1 MDILR
6 TSLAVLYGAVNKRFL
21 STRETRELVL
31 ENVGFGLNPGVE
43 LAPRAVSFPT
53 GETARRARTCR
64 MWRIRA
70 AVTASAAVKI
80 MGVGIWYANS
90 MAPRHGHV
98 SNFCGP
104 NGTVIEPV
112 NAERFQKDRPGLP
125 SIVHTGPPAW
135 TRLELWPP
143 ETGYNRSRKNN
154 RLRRHY
160 CKADVRSRIGI
171 QVGLF
176 QTRSQRDSVRL
187 LCV

>member
-90 MAPRHGHV
+90 MAPRHGFEPRLTGFDAKGKDGCHV
-98 SNFCGP
+98 DN
-104 NGTVIEPV
+104 
-112 NAERFQKDRPGLP
+112 RPTHNRAGVYP
-125 SIVHTGPPAW
+125 SFRMRQNSISAKARRPDG
-135 TRLELWPP
+135 
-143 ETGYNRSRKNN
+143 RSR
-154 RLRRHY
+154 
-160 CKADVRSRIGI
+160 ADQCRARAAFPYS
-171 QVGLF
+171 
-176 QTRSQRDSVRL
+176 TRVD
-187 LCV
+187 